1 MSQPT
6 QPAQVQEKS
15 PKPQGLLPKNVQSWL
30 LVGLAFL
37 MVAIMW
43 LTGGKKPPTPAKAAS
58 STPPALA
65 PLEVN
70 ETKISE
76 LQNRIEQLQRDQM
89 VAQNALSQQ
98 TRLLGGAAQDSQ
110 QTQQQS
116 ASGYP
121 PEQRA
126 EDPIQAER
134 KRRAYV
140 SLFAS
145 NVALTYRKTSSNPPS
160 ATAPEPEATPGT
172 TNRVP
177 VGPDAP
183 QVAQLLKEMQAK
195 EDFLAPR
202 AASPSPAGNDS
213 AEKPNDRKEDARNP
227 AAVSAGSASA
237 AAGKTYLL
245 FEGTIL
251 ETVLINRLDGGFAG
265 PVECLL
271 STDVYS
277 NDRQHLLIPAGSK
290 LLGETKKV
298 DALGQTRLAVVFHRL
313 LMPDGF
319 SVSLDQ
325 FKGLNQIGDTGLRDQ
340 VNNHYLRIFGV
351 SLAVGALGAV
361 AEAGSAGSLSASS
374 SDLVRQG
381 FAASTAQSSA
391 QILDKFLNIMP
402 TVTIREGHRVKVYL
416 SGDLAV
422 PDYNNDTI
430 PFHFSEGQR
439 GEQSNEKND
448 SDLFARV
455 GIGGRHSD
463 RATGE
468 RRRF

>member
-6 QPAQVQEKS
+6 QPVHVQEKA

-30 LVGLAFL
+30 LIGLAFL

-43 LTGGKKPPTPAKAAS
+43 LTGGKKPPTPTKAVTS
-58 STPPALA
+58 VVSTQP

-70 ETKISE
+70 ESKIAE
-76 LQNRIEQLQRDQM
+76 MQNRIQDLQRQQL
-89 VAQNALSQQ
+89 VAQTALAQQ
-98 TRLLGGAAQDSQ
+98 TRQFGAASHDSPDYQ
-110 QTQQQS
+110 QTG
-116 ASGYP
+116 APGAG
-121 PEQRA
+121 EQRPE

-134 KRRAYV
+134 KRRAYL

-145 NVALTYRKTSSNPPS
+145 NVALTLRKTPSTPPS
-160 ATAPEPEATPGT
+160 GPAPEPEATPAAQ
-172 TNRVP
+172 NLVP
-177 VGPDAP
+177 VRPDFP
-183 QVAQLLKEMQAK
+183 QVAQLLKEMQLNPISP
-195 EDFLAPR
+195 LAVR
-202 AASPSPAGNDS
+202 NDS
-213 AEKPNDRKEDARNP
+213 AETQHDRKEEQKNP
-227 AAVSAGSASA
+227 AAVSATSVNA
-237 AAGKTYLL
+237 AAGRTYVL

-277 NDRQHLLIPAGSK
+277 NDRQHLLIPAGSR

-298 DALGQTRLAVVFHRL
+298 DTLGQIRLAVVFHRV
-313 LMPDGF
+313 LMPDGY

-361 AEAGSAGSLSASS
+361 SEGSTAGALNATGG
-374 SDLVRQG
+374 DLLRQG
-381 FAASTAQSSA
+381 FAQSTAQSSA
-391 QILDKFLNIMP
+391 QIIDKFLNIMP

-416 SGDLAV
+416 AGDLAV
-422 PDYNNDTI
+422 PEYINHKM
-430 PFHFSEGQR
+430 P
-439 GEQSNEKND
+439 
-448 SDLFARV
+448 SDL
-455 GIGGRHSD
+455 
-463 RATGE
+463 
-468 RRRF
+468 

>member
-1 MSQPT
+1 MNQPT
-6 QPAQVQEKS
+6 QPAQVQEKA

-30 LVGLAFL
+30 LIGLAFL

-43 LTGGKKPPTPAKAAS
+43 LTGAKKPPTPTKAAS
-58 STPPALA
+58 SAPPAPT

-89 VAQNALSQQ
+89 VAENALTQQ
-98 TRLLGGAAQDSQ
+98 TRLLGGAPQDSQ
-110 QTQQQS
+110 QAQQQS
-116 ASGYP
+116 APGYP
-121 PEQRA
+121 PDQRA
-126 EDPIQAER
+126 EDPIEAER

-145 NVALTYRKTSSNPPS
+145 NVALTYRKTPS
-160 ATAPEPEATPGT
+160 TQAMAPAPESEASPA
-172 TNRVP
+172 NSSLVP
-177 VGPDAP
+177 VGPDSP
-183 QVAQLLKEMQAK
+183 QVARLLKEMQANPTAPESGRK
-195 EDFLAPR
+195 E
-202 AASPSPAGNDS
+202 SPESTH
-213 AEKPNDRKEDARNP
+213 DRKEEARNP
-227 AAVSAGSASA
+227 AALLAGSAGA
-237 AAGKTYLL
+237 AAGKTYML

-290 LLGETKKV
+290 LLGETRKV
-298 DALGQTRLAVVFHRL
+298 DALGQTRLAVLFHRL

-325 FKGLNQIGDTGLRDQ
+325 FNGLNQIGDTGLRDQ

-361 AEAGSAGSLSASS
+361 AEAGTAGSLNASS
-374 SDLVRQG
+374 SDLMRQG

-416 SGDLAV
+416 SGDLAL
-422 PDYNNDTI
+422 PDYHNHKI
-430 PFHFSEGQR
+430 P
-439 GEQSNEKND
+439 
-448 SDLFARV
+448 SDF
-455 GIGGRHSD
+455 
-463 RATGE
+463 
-468 RRRF
+468 

>member
-1 MSQPT
+1 MSQPI
-6 QPAQVQEKS
+6 QPAQVQEKA

-30 LVGLAFL
+30 LIGLAFL

-43 LTGGKKPPTPAKAAS
+43 LTGGKKPQTPAKAAS
-58 STPPALA
+58 SATLVQA

-70 ETKISE
+70 ETKIAE
-76 LQNRIEQLQRDQM
+76 MQTRIQDLQRQQL
-89 VAQNALSQQ
+89 VAQSALAQQ
-98 TRLLGGAAQDSQ
+98 TRLLGGTPQDSQ
-110 QTQQQS
+110 QSQQEN
-116 ASGYP
+116 ASGNQP
-121 PEQRA
+121 DQRA

-145 NVALTYRKTSSNPPS
+145 NVALTYRKPPS
-160 ATAPEPEATPGT
+160 TVPAPESEAAPAA
-172 TNRVP
+172 RSLVP

-183 QVAQLLKEMQAK
+183 QLAQLLKEMQPNPGSP
-195 EDFLAPR
+195 LPGT
-202 AASPSPAGNDS
+202 PSPAPGRNDS
-213 AEKPNDRKEDARNP
+213 GETIKDRKEETRNP
-227 AAVSAGSASA
+227 AAVPAGSANA
-237 AAGKTYLL
+237 AAGKTYVL

-298 DALGQTRLAVVFHRL
+298 DTFGQTRLAVVFHRV
-313 LMPDGF
+313 LMPDGY

-351 SLAVGALGAV
+351 SLAIGAIGAV
-361 AEAGSAGSLSASS
+361 AEGGTAGSLNASS
-374 SDLVRQG
+374 TDLMRQG
-381 FAASTAQSSA
+381 FAQSTAQSSA

-416 SGDLAV
+416 SGDLAL
-422 PDYNNDTI
+422 PDYTNHKM
-430 PFHFSEGQR
+430 P
-439 GEQSNEKND
+439 
-448 SDLFARV
+448 SDF
-455 GIGGRHSD
+455 
-463 RATGE
+463 
-468 RRRF
+468 

>member
-1 MSQPT
+1 MNELN
-6 QPAQVQEKS
+6 QPAQVQDKA

-30 LVGLAFL
+30 LIGLALL

-43 LTGGKKPPTPAKAAS
+43 LTGGKKPQTPAKAAS
-58 STPPALA
+58 PATLVQA

-70 ETKISE
+70 ETKIAE
-76 LQNRIEQLQRDQM
+76 MQNRIQDLQRQQL
-89 VAQNALSQQ
+89 VAQSALAQQ
-98 TRLLGGAAQDSQ
+98 TRLLGAAPQDSQ
-110 QTQQQS
+110 ESQQQS
-116 ASGYP
+116 ASGNP
-121 PEQRA
+121 PDQRA

-145 NVALTYRKTSSNPPS
+145 NVALTYRKTPP
-160 ATAPEPEATPGT
+160 APPTAPAPEPEVDPAA
-172 TNRVP
+172 RSLVP
-177 VGPDAP
+177 VGPDSP
-183 QVAQLLKEMQAK
+183 QVAQLLKQMQPNPISPVPARNDFAETAK
-195 EDFLAPR
+195 
-202 AASPSPAGNDS
+202 
-213 AEKPNDRKEDARNP
+213 DRKEETRNP
-227 AAVSAGSASA
+227 AAVPSGSANA
-237 AAGKTYLL
+237 AAGKTYVL

-298 DALGQTRLAVVFHRL
+298 DTFGQTRLAVVFHRV
-313 LMPDGF
+313 LMPDGY

-361 AEAGSAGSLSASS
+361 AEAGTAGSLNASS
-374 SDLVRQG
+374 ADLMRQG
-381 FAASTAQSSA
+381 FAQSTAQSSA

-416 SGDLAV
+416 SGDLAL
-422 PDYNNDTI
+422 PDYNNHKM
-430 PFHFSEGQR
+430 P
-439 GEQSNEKND
+439 
-448 SDLFARV
+448 SDF
-455 GIGGRHSD
+455 
-463 RATGE
+463 
-468 RRRF
+468 